1 MRILRAIILLIITA
15 GFIYVL
21 DNPAGSLP
29 AIGRL
34 LDPVNGCWAN
44 AEPVDANFTF
54 DLQLNEL
61 HHPVKVWF
69 DDRMIAHV
77 HAADDHDLYYTEG
90 YIHAYFRLWQMD
102 METRAAAG
110 RVSEVVGG
118 KALKFDRTQR
128 RKGMVYGAENSLQ
141 AIEADDR
148 TKEMMDAYTAGVNTY
163 IATLRYRSMPLEY
176 KLMDFEPENWTNLKS
191 ALLLKY
197 MADDL
202 TGYTEDIP
210 LTFLRDMLPKG
221 EFDMLFPERL
231 KDSRPVIP
239 AGTAFEAPSL
249 GIPTA
254 PNDSIW
260 WHFKAGSIAGT
271 LHRETEGKGSNNWV
285 LSGAKTKSGAP
296 ILCNDPHLGLNLPSL
311 WYEVQ
316 LQTPDM
322 NVYGIS
328 LPGAPGI
335 VIGFNDSIAWGFTN
349 NYRDVKDFYA
359 IKAIRPGSGDPVAY
373 WYDNKQV
380 PFKVK
385 IEKIAV
391 KDGDTVID
399 KVNYT
404 VQGPVIYDENFPGPG
419 DIKTPMALCWM
430 AHRGTNELLCL
441 YLLNRAHSYTEF
453 MDAIM
458 HFECPGQN
466 MAYADKAGNIAI
478 WGQGQ
483 FINKWKE
490 QGRYIMN
497 GATSTTAWGDLIP
510 MRENPHVLNPA
521 QGFVCSANQ
530 TVTDSTYPY
539 WYNGYF
545 YEFRAWRINH
555 VLDSMRAATVEEMFA
570 LQNDTYSILAANT
583 LPVMLKYLP
592 ADISDAGKAYADE
605 LKGWDYRLTPESKAA
620 TMYQVWWSYL
630 YAGFWG
636 KRFKNVPESLW
647 PSPELTMEML
657 QSYLANDTA
666 KTGLQHV
673 ADNVKSSYNE
683 TVDSLNKLKKAPGL
697 EWYKVKNTTV
707 AHLTKLSAFSY
718 DDLKIGGWENTVNA
732 AKSNH
737 GPSWRMVVQMSK
749 QTEAY
754 GVYPGGQSGNPG
766 SKYYASFLQYWVE
779 GKYYKLLFFPNDTR
793 QDAKQIKY
801 TWTLHP

>member
-1 MRILRAIILLIITA
+1 MRILRAVILLILTI
-15 GFIYVL
+15 GFVYL
-21 DNPAGSLP
+21 LNNPIGPLP
-29 AIGRL
+29 ALGSV

-44 AEPVDANFTF
+44 AEPVDANFTEHI
-54 DLQLNEL
+54 QLKGLNK
-61 HHPVKVWF
+61 PVAVWF
-69 DDRMIAHV
+69 DDRMVAHV
-77 HAADDHDLYYTEG
+77 HATDNYDLYFAEG

-110 RVSEVVGG
+110 RISEVAGA

-141 AIEADDR
+141 AIEADPR
-148 TKEMMDAYTAGVNTY
+148 TKEMLDAYTAGINTY
-163 IATLRYRSMPLEY
+163 IAGLKYKNLPLEY
-176 KLMDFEPENWTNLKS
+176 KLMGFEPENWTNLKS

-210 LTFLRDMLPKG
+210 LTFLRDMLPEG
-221 EFDMLFPERL
+221 EFDLLFPERI

-239 AGTAFEAPSL
+239 AGTPFEAPSL
-249 GIPTA
+249 KIPDA
-254 PNDSIW
+254 PTDSIW
-260 WHFKAGSIAGT
+260 WHFSANGLAGI
-271 LHRETEGKGSNNWV
+271 HKETEGKGSNNWV

-296 ILCNDPHLGLNLPSL
+296 ILCNDPHLGLNMPSL
-311 WYEVQ
+311 WYEMQ

-322 NVYGIS
+322 NVYGVS

-359 IKAIRPGSGDPVAY
+359 IKPVRPVSGDAVAY

-380 PFKVK
+380 PFKMK

-391 KDGDTVID
+391 KGGDTVLD
-399 KVNYT
+399 KVDYT
-404 VQGPVIYDENFPGPG
+404 IQGPVIYDEHFPGPG

-430 AHRGTNELLCL
+430 AHRGTNELLSL
-441 YLLNRAHSYTEF
+441 YMLNRAHSYTEF

-483 FINKWKE
+483 FVNKWKE

-497 GATSTTAWGDLIP
+497 GATSSTAWGQLIP

-545 YEFRAWRINH
+545 YEFRAWRINQ
-555 VLDSMRAATVEEMFA
+555 VLDSLHAATVQDMFV

-583 LPVMLKYLP
+583 LPVMLKHLP
-592 ADISDAGKAYADE
+592 ANLSGKAQTYVEE
-605 LKGWDYRLTPESKAA
+605 LRKWNYRLDAESKAA
-620 TMYQVWWSYL
+620 TLYQVWWSYL
-630 YAGFWG
+630 YAAFWN
-636 KRFKNVPESLW
+636 KRFEKVPDALL
-647 PSPELTMEML
+647 PTPELTMQML
-657 QSYLANDTA
+657 QQYLNTDTA
-666 KTGLQHV
+666 KTGLSDV
-673 ADNVKSSYNE
+673 ASNIQLSYNQ
-683 TVDSLNKLKKAPGL
+683 TVDSVNKLEKIVGL
-697 EWYKVKNTTV
+697 EWYKVKNTTIE
-707 AHLTKLSAFSY
+707 HLAKLPAFSY
-718 DDLKIGGWENTVNA
+718 GDLKIGGWENTVNA

-737 GPSWRMVVQMSK
+737 GPSWRMVVQLSK

-766 SKYYASFLQYWVE
+766 SKYYATFLPSWVE
-779 GKYYKLLFFPNDTR
+779 GKYYKLLFLPNS
-793 QDAKQIKY
+793 AKQTDNKLKY
-801 TWTLHP
+801 TWTLEP